1 LLLLVVFT
9 IVNIAVLVLRK
20 EKVDHKHFTAPTIVP
35 VLGAITCA
43 FLASPFSGRPGA
55 DYRIA
60 LYLLGAGVVL
70 WVINYFVHGK
80 VEEFDPEKLAK

>member
-1 LLLLVVFT
+1 VRVPGQPVVGS
-9 IVNIAVLVLRK
+9 A
-20 EKVDHKHFTAPTIVP
+20 AW
-35 VLGAITCA
+35 
-43 FLASPFSGRPGA
+43 A

-70 WVINYFVHGK
+70 WAVNYFVHGK